1 MPFDRYMPCPC
12 GTGKKVKFCCED
24 LLGELEAIQ
33 KMLEGEQ
40 RLACLEY
47 IDKLRQTHPDR
58 ACLLAIKTLLH
69 YEMQQAEGFEQTL
82 KEFEEKHPKN
92 PIAAAERAIQ
102 LAEVED
108 VRGAVIKLQQALAT
122 VVDQMPIRVYEAIG
136 MVGRALLAAGNVLA
150 ARAHLLLQASI
161 GGAEDPRAMSLLA
174 PLIRSP
180 EVPLLL
186 RDEQPLLDANG
197 EAPEVQTAVA
207 LAAKGRWLESAD
219 QLAGLAAQSAKDRIS
234 PVVAGNLAIL
244 QSWLARVEEAADSW
258 QTYANLDS
266 LDLDQAIEA
275 EAISQL
281 TDPRAEYPTVAL
293 VCHTLEIGDADTLA
307 ARITAHNQTE
317 VMSDSPPSPLQE
329 EGQPPPRLAFL
340 LLDKEMPDSGAG
352 LALEALP
359 RVLGQGYLFGRET
372 DRNARL
378 EFVLYRDAQTESTL
392 SLLSTIAEEDL
403 QADGDEQILSEVPDV
418 ERKMA
423 TQTRVPPDT
432 PVEDRER
439 LSREKQREA
448 IFEIWPDLPQP
459 ALAGKTPKQIA
470 AEDGVSRSLQA
481 AVLVLETSQG
491 TAGENVDFNQLR
503 KDLNLP
509 IPPPISPEE
518 IDPDRVPMVR
528 MHRVSV
534 EPMSDTWLLHAY
546 RRAAMLAASTVLARL
561 APVVIERDSLEG
573 KVDKAEACGLLA
585 GGSPTSEEAITWLA
599 KAREWA
605 GRTKESPARWLLAE
619 LDLRLRRGE
628 ATQAQQLL
636 QTIQTNHMREP
647 GIAQTLFELLARYG
661 IIDPRAA
668 NPANMPTSA
677 PPQMG
682 DVASTAPTPPAA
694 GEQKI
699 WTPDGAPAGE
709 SKKSTIWTPDD

>member
-24 LLGELEAIQ
+24 LLSELEAIQ

-40 RLACLEY
+40 RLACLEH

-69 YEMQQAEGFEQTL
+69 YEMQQAEAFEETL
-82 KEFEEKHPKN
+82 KYFEEKHPQN

-102 LAEVED
+102 LSESED
-108 VRGAVIKLQQALAT
+108 VRGAVVRLQQALAM
-122 VVDQMPIRVYEAIG
+122 VVEQMPIRVYEAIG

-161 GGAEDPRAMSLLA
+161 GGSEDPRAMSLLA

-186 RDEQPLLDANG
+186 RDEQPLLDATG
-197 EAPEVQTAVA
+197 EAAEVQAAVG

-219 QLAGLAAQSAKDRIS
+219 QLTSLAEQNAAPSTS
-234 PVVAGNLAIL
+234 PVVIGNLAIL
-244 QSWLARVEEAADSW
+244 QSWLARVEEAADNWKKFAS
-258 QTYANLDS
+258 LDS
-266 LDLDQAIEA
+266 LDQDQAIEA

-281 TDPRAEYPTVAL
+281 IDPRADYETVAL
-293 VCHTLEIGDADTLA
+293 VCHTLETEDADALA
-307 ARITAHNQTE
+307 ALFTAHNQTE
-317 VMSDSPPSPLQE
+317 VMGDSPPSPLQE
-329 EGQPPPRLAFL
+329 EGQPPPRLVFL
-340 LLDKEMPDSGAG
+340 LLDKEMPESGAG
-352 LALEALP
+352 LSLEAMP
-359 RVLGQGYLFGRET
+359 SVLGQGYLFGRET

-378 EFVLYRDAQTESTL
+378 EFVLYQDANADATMTL
-392 SLLSTIAEEDL
+392 LNTIAQDKL
-403 QADGDEQILSEVPDV
+403 GHDDIEQVLSEVPEI
-418 ERKMA
+418 ERRMA
-423 TQTRVPPDT
+423 MQTRVPPDT
-432 PVEDRER
+432 PVADRER
-439 LSREKQREA
+439 LSGEKQQQA

-459 ALAGKTPKQIA
+459 ALGDKTPRQVA

-481 AVLVLETSQG
+481 AVLVLETSHA
-491 TAGENVDFNQLR
+491 TAGEIVDFNRLR
-503 KDLNLP
+503 KELNLP
-509 IPPPISPEE
+509 LPQPISPEGV
-518 IDPDRVPMVR
+518 DPDRLPMVR
-528 MHRVSV
+528 MHRVLVDS
-534 EPMSDTWLLHAY
+534 MSDDWLLHAY
-546 RRAAMLAASTVLARL
+546 RRAAMLAATTVLARL
-561 APVVIERDSLEG
+561 APVVIERESLRG

-585 GGSPTSEEAITWLA
+585 GGSPTSEEAITWLT

-605 GRTKESPARWLLAE
+605 AREKESPARWLLAE

-636 QTIQTNHMREP
+636 QEIQTDHMREP
-647 GIAQTLFELLARYG
+647 GIAQTLFEMLARYG

-668 NPANMPTSA
+668 NPANMPNVA

-682 DVASTAPTPPAA
+682 DTGATAPNPTT
-694 GEQKI
+694 GGDQKI
-699 WTPDGAPAGE
+699 WTPDGAPTGE
-709 SKKSTIWTPDD
+709 SKKSAIWTPDD